1 MSYTK
6 VTFCG
11 LNLTRLLCTLCKS
24 GIVLLSVTKCG
35 QSCSITVNY
44 RDKKRLLQLLEERC
58 YNVTDVQ
65 SFGAVARLTFVKQH
79 IVLVVALVFMIAVCM
94 VMSNYCCK
102 IVVTG
107 DVAPQVVLEQMS
119 KLQVQVGTNLR
130 TLNIDHLENA
140 LAVNLEVTYAV
151 VTRRGGVLYV
161 QTVAKR
167 PTDNPIDMH
176 KRRDIV
182 ATCDGIVESVLCEQ
196 GTPIVKVGDCVK
208 TGDMLIQGLRRFSDD
223 TTQDVYAMGRV
234 VVVQS
239 VSGFAPYTGTITQL
253 QPTGNKKTFTQVVLF
268 GKAYGKTCNF
278 THYQVETK
286 TTYLHPLNL
295 EVQQVTYHQ
304 MAFVTVNATL
314 DDCLHQL
321 TEQSLQLALLRCN
334 FAVTNTQFVTT
345 QSGVTAILQ
354 GRSVMT

>member
-6 VTFCG
+6 VTFVG
-11 LNLTRLLCTLCKS
+11 LNVSNLLNYLCKE
-24 GIVLLSVTKCG
+24 GLQLQQVTKDG
-35 QSCSITVNY
+35 QNWCITVSY
-44 RDKKRLLQLLEERC
+44 RESKRLLQLLKQWG
-58 YNVTDVQ
+58 YNVTRVQ
-65 SFGAVARLTFVKQH
+65 NLGGIANFVFAKRHFVLLIAIVAM
-79 IVLVVALVFMIAVCM
+79 VVGCALL
-94 VMSNYCCK
+94 SNYCCK

-167 PTDNPIDMH
+167 LTDNPIDMH

-208 TGDMLIQGLRRFSDD
+208 TGDVLIQGLRRFNDG

-253 QPTGNKKTFTQVVLF
+253 QPTGNKQTFTQVVLF
-268 GKAYGKTCNF
+268 GKVYGKTCNF
-278 THYQVETK
+278 THYQVETQ

-354 GRSVMT
+354 GRSVIT